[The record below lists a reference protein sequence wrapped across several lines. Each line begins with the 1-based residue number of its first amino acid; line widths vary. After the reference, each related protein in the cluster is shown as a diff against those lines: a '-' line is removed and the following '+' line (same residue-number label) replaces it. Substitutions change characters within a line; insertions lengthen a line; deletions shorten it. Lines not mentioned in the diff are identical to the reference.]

1 MIKRQHISYYPDEQ
15 EAEDFEAIK
24 AAFERRTNSDTVRA
38 MIRFCKKNLPQ
49 IIGMP
54 ISTSPATD
62 H

>member
-1 MIKRQHISYYPDEQ
+1 MVKRQHISYYPDEQ

-54 ISTSPATD
+54 IKSAPATD

>member
-1 MIKRQHISYYPDEQ
+1 MVKRQHISYYPDEQ

-24 AAFERRTNSDTVRA
+24 VAFERRTNSDTIRA

-49 IIGMP
+49 IVN
-54 ISTSPATD
+54 ISTMTAPATD